1 MPTARQVADP
11 LGYIGPARTFLVDP
25 PITDPNQGA
34 RPYNYVTVVLVDRYG
49 PRVEV
54 FGANADGT
62 AKSMNPLPGS
72 FILQRTVTLAD
83 ACTWALLTAGGYEI
97 GDPLVIEPDPEP
109 EPEPEPEPVDPE
121 PPTSSEVAGEEPTG
135 PVALPFEVV
144 TEPTPDTSADN

>member
-1 MPTARQVADP
+1 MPTARQVTDP

-34 RPYNYVTVVLVDRYG
+34 RPHNYVTVVLVDRYG

-72 FILQRTVTLAD
+72 FILQRTVTLSD

-97 GDPLVIEPDPEP
+97 GDPIAVEPDPEP
-109 EPEPEPEPVDPE
+109 EPEPEPEP
-121 PPTSSEVAGEEPTG
+121 PTSSEVAGEETNG

-144 TEPTPDTSADN
+144 TEPTPETSADN